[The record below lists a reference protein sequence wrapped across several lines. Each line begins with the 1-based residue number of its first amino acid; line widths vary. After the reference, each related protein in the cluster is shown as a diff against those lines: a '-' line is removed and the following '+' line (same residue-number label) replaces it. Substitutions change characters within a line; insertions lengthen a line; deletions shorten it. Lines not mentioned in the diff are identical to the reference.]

1 MYKEILLGIGGIHV
15 FPVISLVLF
24 VTVFSV
30 MLVRVAMM
38 DGAGARRLAALPLD
52 DNTILAEPS
61 AAERVR

>member
-15 FPVISLVLF
+15 FPVISLLLF

-38 DGAGARRLAALPLD
+38 DGAGTRRLAALPLD
-52 DNTILAEPS
+52 DDSILPGLS
-61 AAERVR
+61 VAERAR